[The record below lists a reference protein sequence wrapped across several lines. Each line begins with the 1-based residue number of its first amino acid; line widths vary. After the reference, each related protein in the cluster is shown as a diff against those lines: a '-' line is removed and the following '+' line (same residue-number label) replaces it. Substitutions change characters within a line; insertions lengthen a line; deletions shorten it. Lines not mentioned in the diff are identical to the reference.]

1 MLDDVKVYSLYTLA
15 SELFSISN
23 RRRNPY
29 IKSRL
34 ITGRHCIRLNM
45 ATGFIAVRQQVRI
58 ISVGVWAAPK
68 EPLSRA
74 NKVKRL
80 ASGYRTT
87 NNNIA
92 AIDFGTTSVS
102 LAYTTRGDKEVNT
115 LVLNSE
121 NQDTRVPNAILLRK
135 EGASLKMLSFG
146 QEARTNYT
154 RMRPNDRNNHVYF
167 ERIKMLMKREEVNI
181 LL

>member
-1 MLDDVKVYSLYTLA
+1 
-15 SELFSISN
+15 
-23 RRRNPY
+23 
-29 IKSRL
+29 
-34 ITGRHCIRLNM
+34 M
-45 ATGFIAVRQQVRI
+45 ATGFIAVRQQVRV
-58 ISVGVWAAPK
+58 ISVVGIRAAPK

-74 NKVKRL
+74 NKIKRL

-87 NNNIA
+87 NNSIA

-115 LVLNSE
+115 LVLNNE

-135 EGASLKMLSFG
+135 EGASLKLSSFG

-154 RMRPNDRNNHVYF
+154 KMRPNDRKNHVYF
-167 ERIKMLMKREEVNI
+167 ERIKMLMKREEVHLLI
-181 LL
+181 LLVLITQNLFLLHRKLIVRLWLSHLQEKNSILLK

>member
-1 MLDDVKVYSLYTLA
+1 
-15 SELFSISN
+15 
-23 RRRNPY
+23 
-29 IKSRL
+29 
-34 ITGRHCIRLNM
+34 M

-58 ISVGVWAAPK
+58 ISVVGISAPPK

-74 NKVKRL
+74 NKIKRL
-80 ASGYRTT
+80 TSGYRTT

-115 LVLNSE
+115 LVLNNE
-121 NQDTRVPNAILLRK
+121 NKDTRVPNAILLRK

-154 RMRPNDRNNHVYF
+154 KMRPNDRKNHVYF
-167 ERIKMLMKREEVNI
+167 ERIKMLMKSEEVQYLYHYVLYNNYYYHTEN
-181 LL
+181 

>member
-1 MLDDVKVYSLYTLA
+1 
-15 SELFSISN
+15 
-23 RRRNPY
+23 
-29 IKSRL
+29 
-34 ITGRHCIRLNM
+34 M
-45 ATGFIAVRQQVRI
+45 ATGFIAVGQVKI
-58 ISVGVWAAPK
+58 VSEMGLSAPPPPK

-74 NKVKRL
+74 KKIKRL
-80 ASGYRTT
+80 VSGYRTT

-92 AIDFGTTSVS
+92 AIDFGTTSVT

-135 EGASLKMLSFG
+135 EGASLKLSSFG

-154 RMRPNDRNNHVYF
+154 RMRPNDRKNHVYF
-167 ERIKMLMKREEVNI
+167 ERIKMLMKREEVQYLYPYVLYNNYYYHTEN
-181 LL
+181 

>member
-1 MLDDVKVYSLYTLA
+1 
-15 SELFSISN
+15 
-23 RRRNPY
+23 
-29 IKSRL
+29 
-34 ITGRHCIRLNM
+34 M
-45 ATGFIAVRQQVRI
+45 ATGFIAVRQQVQV
-58 ISVGVWAAPK
+58 ISMVGIRAAPK

-74 NKVKRL
+74 NKIKRL
-80 ASGYRTT
+80 VSGYRTT

-121 NQDTRVPNAILLRK
+121 NKDTRVPNAILLRK
-135 EGASLKMLSFG
+135 EGGYLKMLSFG

-154 RMRPNDRNNHVYF
+154 KMQTNDRKSHVYF
-167 ERIKMLMKREEVNI
+167 ERIKILMKREKVHILI
-181 LL
+181 LLVLITQKLFYYTEN